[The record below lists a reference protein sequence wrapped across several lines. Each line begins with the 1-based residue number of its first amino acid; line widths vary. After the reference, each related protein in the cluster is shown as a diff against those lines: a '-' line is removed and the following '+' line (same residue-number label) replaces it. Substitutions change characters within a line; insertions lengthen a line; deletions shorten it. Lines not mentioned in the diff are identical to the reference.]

1 MEEVQTMSSKSKP
14 HKKLVVEFIPSDVSV
29 DIKSPDSQSSLVQ
42 LMLQVVKI
50 GLRVDGN
57 GIDSSIKDK
66 EN

>member
-1 MEEVQTMSSKSKP
+1 MSNKSKP
-14 HKKLVVEFIPSDVSV
+14 SKKLIVEFIPSDVQV
-29 DIKSPDSQSSLVQ
+29 DVKSPDSQSSLVQ

-57 GIDSSIKDK
+57 GVDSSIINK